1 MLRLLKNHNAKLMM
15 FGFAILAAGLAS
27 HFVKAGQATEAL
39 SSRAKA
45 EMATVYAA
53 SPYIEAHTHF
63 DEKNPAAAVDAA
75 LKSMQHQNATMIF
88 FLAPPDTFDHPGKFD
103 TDVIIPYLKKYPEK
117 FRYLGGGGTLNA
129 MIQQSVRSKDA
140 GPEVQK
146 KFRAKAEELLGMGAI
161 GLGEVTAEHFPSST
175 PYQYAPA
182 DHPLFLLLADIAAEH
197 NVPIILHMEAVP
209 QGMNL
214 PADLKSPPNP
224 PRLRANIA
232 AFERLLSHNPR
243 AKIIWAHLGADYTG
257 YRTIEL
263 DRKLLD
269 RHPNLYM
276 EIKTDPI
283 NPGKNFPLDA
293 DGKLR
298 PEWKKFF
305 SDYSGRFIIGSDQ
318 HYPAAPPDPQRWQSD
333 VLLYNQLP
341 DDVQKKIGTENVYR
355 IYPLALP
362 AAHGAAGGN

>member
-1 MLRLLKNHNAKLMM
+1 
-15 FGFAILAAGLAS
+15 
-27 HFVKAGQATEAL
+27 
-39 SSRAKA
+39 
-45 EMATVYAA
+45 
-53 SPYIEAHTHF
+53 
-63 DEKNPAAAVDAA
+63 
-75 LKSMQHQNATMIF
+75 
-88 FLAPPDTFDHPGKFD
+88 
-103 TDVIIPYLKKYPEK
+103 
-117 FRYLGGGGTLNA
+117 
-129 MIQQSVRSKDA
+129 
-140 GPEVQK
+140 
-146 KFRAKAEELLGMGAI
+146 MGAI

-182 DHPLFLLLADIAAEH
+182 DHPLFLLLADIAAQH
-197 NVPIILHMEAVP
+197 NAPIILHMEAVP
-209 QGMNL
+209 QDMNL
-214 PADLKSPPNP
+214 PPELKSPPNP

-263 DRKLLD
+263 DRRMLD

-276 EIKTDPI
+276 EIKTDPL

-341 DDVQKKIGTENVYR
+341 DDLQKKIGTENVYR

-362 AAHGAAGGN
+362 AAH